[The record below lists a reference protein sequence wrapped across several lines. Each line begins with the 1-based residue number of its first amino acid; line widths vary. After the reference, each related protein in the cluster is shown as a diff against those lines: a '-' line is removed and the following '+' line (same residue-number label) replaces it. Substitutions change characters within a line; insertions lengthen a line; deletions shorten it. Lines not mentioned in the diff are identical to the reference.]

1 MSEMT
6 SNTISKFF
14 DLIKFV
20 CVLIGCYICKKK
32 NSVVNILLIRH
43 SEFHKCILL
52 HRGSCLNRRL
62 KEREKER
69 EADARDRQREK
80 EELEEIK
87 RKLLDEGHP
96 DPEAELMKVKTQKL
110 L

>member
-1 MSEMT
+1 M
-6 SNTISKFF
+6 
-14 DLIKFV
+14 LI
-20 CVLIGCYICKKK
+20 LY
-32 NSVVNILLIRH
+32 
-43 SEFHKCILL
+43 
-52 HRGSCLNRRL
+52 RGSCLNRRL

-96 DPEAELMKVKTQKL
+96 DPEAELMKVQLSSIIIMSTEDI
-110 L
+110 